1 MILVG
6 AQTPT
11 RVHKSIKEL
20 NPSFKTKLKKKGN
33 SVHEI
38 KKNVSPVNYFLTERK
53 GLKLPSSVYSTNCA
67 HNWFTMFKF
76 WTIPS
81 WLTILGAYY
90 FFLFLWFCISHPL
103 VPILNNHTLI
113 IYKKNRPKRRSPK
126 IKKSQCLLTLSE
138 NSFEMFDK
146 RKKRSKTV

>member
-20 NPSFKTKLKKKGN
+20 NPSFKTKLKRNGN

-38 KKNVSPVNYFLTERK
+38 KKNVLPVNYFLTERK
-53 GLKLPSSVYSTNCA
+53 GFKSPSSVYSTNCV

-90 FFLFLWFCISHPL
+90 FFFCFSGSVYHILQSSK
-103 VPILNNHTLI
+103 LNNHTLI
-113 IYKKNRPKRRSPK
+113 IYKKNRPNRRSSK
-126 IKKSQCLLTLSE
+126 IRKSRCLLTLWE
-138 NSFEMFDK
+138 FLWNVWQKEETK
-146 RKKRSKTV
+146 